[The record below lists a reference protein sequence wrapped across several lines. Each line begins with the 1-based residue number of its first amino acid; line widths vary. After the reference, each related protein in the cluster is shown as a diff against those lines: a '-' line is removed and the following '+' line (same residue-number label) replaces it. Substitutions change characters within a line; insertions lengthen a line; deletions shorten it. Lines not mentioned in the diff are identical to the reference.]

1 MNNKCNKV
9 LFIHAR
15 VTLEYFNFKKGEWI
29 LKVCYLFLAMSD
41 AEQLQQETIKHRN
54 ESDPYLNEHIWIIT
68 IERSF
73 KGLLN
78 LWAHY
83 YK

>member
-1 MNNKCNKV
+1 MKF

-29 LKVCYLFLAMSD
+29 LKVCYLFLAMPD
-41 AEQLQQETIKHRN
+41 AEQLLEEMIKHRN
-54 ESDPYLNEHIWIIT
+54 ESDPYLYKHIWIVT
-68 IERSF
+68 IGRSF
-73 KGLLN
+73 KGPLN
-78 LWAHY
+78 HWAHY